1 MKYITLDGKKYR
13 ISYDGHI
20 EVYVPAGE
28 PRVMRKAI
36 RAYWRIIKRDSSTY
50 KKVKKATE

>member
-13 ISYDGHI
+13 ISYDGII
-20 EVYVPAGE
+20 EVYIPAGE

-36 RAYWRIIKRDSSTY
+36 RAYWRRVKQDSATY
-50 KKVKKATE
+50 KKVKLAAI